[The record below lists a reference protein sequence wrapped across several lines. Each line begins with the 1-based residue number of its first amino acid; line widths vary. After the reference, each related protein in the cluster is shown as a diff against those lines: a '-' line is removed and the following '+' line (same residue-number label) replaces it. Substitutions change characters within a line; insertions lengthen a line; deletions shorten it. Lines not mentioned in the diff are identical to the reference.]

1 MFDSEITTYIAKIN
15 DDASNNSENNCDG
28 EEIEDSPVSV
38 NVAYYSMQT
47 LRKQKKDPTKNYQ
60 IIKEC

>member
-1 MFDSEITTYIAKIN
+1 MQRLTINFKLRISYLTIN

-47 LRKQKKDPTKNYQ
+47 LRKSKSVDVSKK
-60 IIKEC
+60 